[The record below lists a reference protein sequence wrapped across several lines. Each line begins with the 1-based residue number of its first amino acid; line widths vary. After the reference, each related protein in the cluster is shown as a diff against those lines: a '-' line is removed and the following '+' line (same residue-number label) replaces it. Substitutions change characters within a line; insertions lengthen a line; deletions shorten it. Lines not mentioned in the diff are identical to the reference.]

1 MWSDGKSRHSPSYYA
16 VCGFMCFF
24 FSFEGV
30 VLFVLAKPH
39 SLQNLSSLT
48 KDQTCLLPWKL
59 GILSIGPQGNQGNP
73 AYGFLGEAVNRQIHL
88 KI

>member
-1 MWSDGKSRHSPSYYA
+1 MLSFVQA
-16 VCGFMCFF
+16 VCVGGAVYGVMEKADIVPHIMQCVVLCFFFF

-48 KDQTCLLPWKL
+48 KDQTDASCHGSLE
-59 GILSIGPQGNQGNP
+59 S
-73 AYGFLGEAVNRQIHL
+73 
-88 KI
+88 